1 MGVRP
6 VKRIAELFDEN
17 TFNLFVRYCEEHHW
31 ETLDDLRG
39 FDFESLRAVKGIGSG
54 KIRRIV
60 ERYEQCVRQV
70 PNGSAPLTLLIGE
83 AEAGYAI
90 ADVFGGRHF
99 CLFKRY
105 CDEQGFV
112 FMRDLAGFDL
122 NTLKHVKNFGVVYI
136 HKIVQFWDEY
146 RSGPR
151 YRRRSNVPVDIEEDN
166 RYLDIECLKAGG
178 LSTKLIRTL
187 KDAGALRLGDI
198 TDLTG
203 FMKKTGVQ
211 LNAANCKRV
220 VEALSTFRKRPEVIV
235 DEIAA
240 SIRANRFYPLYQQKA
255 VGKTLTAIG
264 SEVGVSKE
272 RVRQMLKEVE
282 KDLKNLI
289 SIIVTFTINFTADK
303 RMFRAED
310 LRLHPAL
317 DPYVLAYAIR
327 TGVYPKLALV
337 EEMELYLVN
346 MDKEAFLAQL
356 NGILK
361 DCIPDFEIESKL
373 HYKLNEKLR
382 SERLFAITSYD
393 LLKYAVKT
401 GYERNNGY
409 IFRRAD
415 IRQYYEMCIRR
426 YFPDGISIHQTEEL
440 AKLKKLVYD
449 IFHVEKYEKN
459 DRSLTVF
466 LTRNLVLC
474 GKGRYLSPSLVKIKD
489 RLLKDIYRQIMD
501 SPEDSFLYADLYV
514 KFKPQLDKDSNV
526 DNKYFFH
533 GILKYYFSR
542 DFYFTRDIIK
552 KIPDKI
558 STNHMIEQ
566 YLKRAHGP
574 VSKEALKKQFPGISD
589 AIYVNSVLI
598 NEHILM
604 WDYGSLIH
612 RDFISVT
619 EEEKAALR
627 QCIERE
633 MEQFSG
639 YLNDTL
645 LYDAANGKF
654 DALFARNGVKN
665 KNNLFSIC
673 AYLFQSEFYFRRP
686 HIAREKLERGF
697 SIETVLMNHLQKQG
711 RFDYRD
717 LSAFAKQLGFA
728 DSTILQMFSRHR
740 EEILRIGR
748 DEYLMAD
755 RFQLSDQAKQ
765 QVAEILQQQ
774 MGGRPYLFLRTL
786 HDTFDGFPDVG
797 LPWNLFLLESVVR
810 AYFADVYS
818 ILSPG
823 VEERRHIKSVIVPAG
838 SPYHAF
844 EDIIADVLQREFG
857 GRAPLKDF
865 TRYLIDQRMIIKTI
879 PVDVAHHF
887 TIQHDTICMKEEQ
900 HEQTGQNQGNPA
912 NL

>member
-1 MGVRP
+1 M
-6 VKRIAELFDEN
+6 KRIAELFDEN
-17 TFNLFVRYCEEHHW
+17 MFNLFVRYCDQHQLY
-31 ETLDDLRG
+31 TLDDLRG
-39 FDFESLRAVKGIGSG
+39 FDFEVLRNVKGIGNG

-60 ERYEQCVRQV
+60 ERYEQCVRQTA
-70 PNGSAPLTLLIGE
+70 GKAAPLTLRVSG
-83 AEAGYAI
+83 AEGGYAI

-112 FMRDLAGFDL
+112 LMRDLAEFDL
-122 NTLKHVKNFGVVYI
+122 NSLKHVKNFGTVYI
-136 HKIVQFWDEY
+136 QKIVGFWEEY
-146 RSGPR
+146 RQGPR
-151 YRRRSNVPVDIEEDN
+151 YRRRANVPVEIEEDN

-198 TDLTG
+198 TDLNG
-203 FMKKTGVQ
+203 FMKRTGVQ
-211 LNAANCKRV
+211 LNTANCKRV
-220 VEALSTFRKRPEVIV
+220 TEALATFRKRPEVIV
-235 DEIAA
+235 DEIAD
-240 SIRANRFYPLYQQKA
+240 SIRGNRFYPLYQQKA

-264 SEVGVSKE
+264 NEVGVSKE

-303 RMFRAED
+303 RMFRTD
-310 LRLHPAL
+310 DIKLHPAL
-317 DPYVLAYAIR
+317 DPYVLSYAIR
-327 TGVYPKLALV
+327 TGVYPKLSLV
-337 EEMELYLVN
+337 EEMDLYLVN
-346 MDKEAFLAQL
+346 MDKQAFLDQI
-356 NGILK
+356 NGILQS
-361 DCIPDFEIESKL
+361 CIPDFEIESNL

-382 SERLFAITSYD
+382 SERLYAITSYD
-393 LLKYAVKT
+393 LLKYAGET
-401 GYERNNGY
+401 GYARNNGY

-426 YFPDGISIHQTEEL
+426 YFPDGINIHREEEL
-440 AKLKKLVYD
+440 SKLKKLVFD

-474 GKGRYLSPSLVKIKD
+474 GKGKYLSPSLVRIKD

-501 SPEDSFLYADLYV
+501 SPEESFLYADLYV
-514 KFKPQLDKDSNV
+514 KFKEQLDKDSNV

-542 DFYFTRDIIK
+542 DFYFTRDILK

-566 YLKRAHGP
+566 YLKQANGP
-574 VSKEALKKQFPGISD
+574 VSKETLKKKFPGISD

-604 WDYGSLIH
+604 WDYGYLIH
-612 RDFISVT
+612 QDLIKVT
-619 EEEKAALR
+619 DAERAALHD
-627 QCIERE
+627 CIERG
-633 MEQFSG
+633 MERFSG

-645 LYDAANGKF
+645 LYDAANGRF
-654 DALFARNGVKN
+654 DELFARNHVQN

-673 AYLFQSEFYFRRP
+673 AYLFQNEYYFRRP
-686 HIAREKLERGF
+686 HIAREKLGRGF
-697 SIETVLMNHLQKQG
+697 SIETVLLNHLKQQE

-740 EEILRIGR
+740 DAILRIGK
-748 DEYLMAD
+748 DEYMMAD
-755 RFQLSDQAKQ
+755 RFCLSDAARG
-765 QVAEILQQQ
+765 QVAGILQEK
-774 MGGRPYLFLRTL
+774 MADRPYLFLRTL
-786 HDTFDGFPDVG
+786 DDRFDGFPDVG
-797 LPWNLFLLESVVR
+797 LPWNLFLLESIIR
-810 AYFADVYS
+810 AYFSDRYVL
-818 ILSPG
+818 LSPG
-823 VEERRHIKSVIVPAG
+823 VEERRHIKSVVVPVG

-844 EDIIADVLQREFG
+844 EDIIAEVLREVFG
-857 GRAPLKDF
+857 GQASVREF
-865 TRYLIDQRMIIKTI
+865 TRYLMDRRMIIKTI
-879 PVDVAHHF
+879 PVDVTNHF
-887 TIQHDTICMKEEQ
+887 ILQGDTIRIKEEE
-900 HEQTGQNQGNPA
+900 HEQKG
-912 NL
+912 

>member
-1 MGVRP
+1 M
-6 VKRIAELFDEN
+6 KRIAELFDEN
-17 TFNLFVRYCEEHHW
+17 TFHLFVRYCDEHQLK
-31 ETLDDLRG
+31 TLDDLRG
-39 FDFESLRAVKGIGSG
+39 FDFENLRTVKGIGSG
-54 KIRRIV
+54 KIRRIA
-60 ERYEQCVRQV
+60 ERYEQCMQQLPSVNQ
-70 PNGSAPLTLLIGE
+70 PLTLPVGD
-83 AEAGYAI
+83 AEASYAI

-112 FMRDLAGFDL
+112 FMRDLDGFDL
-122 NTLKHVKNFGVVYI
+122 NSLKHVKNFGVVYI

-146 RSGPR
+146 RSGHR
-151 YRRRSNVPVDIEEDN
+151 NRRRSNLPVEIEEDN

-178 LSTKLIRTL
+178 LSTKLIRVL

-198 TDLTG
+198 TDLAG
-203 FMKKTGVQ
+203 FIKKTGIS
-211 LNAANCKRV
+211 LNTANCKRITD
-220 VEALSTFRKRPEVIV
+220 ALSTFRKRPEVIV
-235 DEIAA
+235 EEIAA
-240 SIRANRFYPLYQQKA
+240 SIRSNRFYPLYQQKA

-289 SIIVTFTINFTADK
+289 SILVTFTITFTSDK
-303 RMFRAED
+303 RMFHAKD
-310 LRLHPAL
+310 MRLHPAL
-317 DPYVLAYAIR
+317 DPYVFSYAIR
-327 TGVYPKLALV
+327 TGVYPKLSLV
-337 EEMELYLVN
+337 EEMDLYLVN
-346 MDKEAFLAQL
+346 VDKEAFLSQL
-356 NGILK
+356 NGILTA
-361 DCIPDFEIESKL
+361 CIPDFEIESKL

-415 IRQYYEMCIRR
+415 VRQYYEMCIRR
-426 YFPDGISIHQTEEL
+426 YFPEGIRIHQAEEL
-440 AKLKKLVYD
+440 SKLKKLVYD

-474 GKGRYLSPSLVKIKD
+474 GKGKYLSPSLVKIKD

-566 YLKRAHGP
+566 YLKCAHGP
-574 VSKEALKKQFPGISD
+574 VSKETLKKRFPGISD

-598 NEHILM
+598 NERILM
-604 WDYGSLIH
+604 WDYGLLIH
-612 RDFISVT
+612 RDFITVT
-619 EEEKAALR
+619 PDEKAALR

-633 MEQFSG
+633 MERFSG

-645 LYDAANGKF
+645 LYDAAKGKF
-654 DALFARNGVKN
+654 DAMFARNGVKN

-673 AYLFQSEFYFRRP
+673 AYLFQNEFYFRRP

-697 SIETVLMNHLQKQG
+697 TVETVLMNHLQKQG
-711 RFDYRD
+711 RFEYRD

-728 DSTILQMFSRHR
+728 DSTILQMFSRR
-740 EEILRIGR
+740 RDEILRIGR
-748 DEYLMAD
+748 DEYLMAE
-755 RFQLSDQAKQ
+755 RFQLSDLAKGQ
-765 QVAEILQQQ
+765 IAGILQRQ
-774 MGGRPYLFLRTL
+774 MADRPYLFLRTVP
-786 HDTFDGFPDVG
+786 DTFDGFPDVG
-797 LPWNLFLLESVVR
+797 LPWNLFLLESVIRV
-810 AYFADVYS
+810 YFADVYR

-823 VEERRHIKSVIVPAG
+823 AEERRHIKSVIVPAG

-844 EDIIADVLQREFG
+844 EDIIADVLRQEFG

-865 TRYLIDQRMIIKTI
+865 IRYLIDRRMIIKTL

-887 TIQHDTICMKEEQ
+887 MIKDGFICTKEDQ
-900 HEQTGQNQGNPA
+900 NGQTEKNKGNPA
-912 NL
+912 DF